1 MYMCIMI
8 DVRDTIIMH
17 NIIIII
23 TCVCCPQDYY
33 DDEDVPEQFGESS
46 QRTGTPVSDDGK
58 ESKTLSYTD

>member
-1 MYMCIMI
+1 
-8 DVRDTIIMH
+8 MH
-17 NIIIII
+17 II